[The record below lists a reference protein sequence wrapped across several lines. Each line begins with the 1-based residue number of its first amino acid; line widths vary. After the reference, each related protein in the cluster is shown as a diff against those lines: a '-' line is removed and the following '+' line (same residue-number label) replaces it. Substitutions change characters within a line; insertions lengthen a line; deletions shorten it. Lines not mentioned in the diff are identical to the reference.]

1 MVGPWRVDLHSH
13 THASPDSATDPRDL
27 VARAREVGLAKLAV
41 TDHNTIEGALEA
53 RALAPD
59 LIIVGQE
66 IDTAVGGELIA
77 YFVTE
82 RVPPHLPVREA
93 IARLRGQG
101 AVISVSHP
109 LDRLRGSA
117 MGEEETLAIIDLVD
131 ALEVFNA
138 RCLLAADNRRA
149 AEMARRYGK
158 LGTAGSDAHTLPEVG
173 AAFVEMPPFRDHAA
187 AFLESLAKGRAQ
199 GRLTGMVPHVRS
211 TLAKAGKRADDG
223 RRKMEDGRL
232 TDD

>member
-1 MVGPWRVDLHSH
+1 VARRVDPVVGPWRVDLHSH
-13 THASPDSATDPRDL
+13 TYASPDSANDPRDL
-27 VARAREVGLAKLAV
+27 VARARDVGLAKLAV

-53 RALAPD
+53 KALAPD

-66 IDTAVGGELIA
+66 IDTEVGGELIA
-77 YFVTE
+77 YYVTE

-117 MGEEETLAIIDLVD
+117 MGEEQTLAIIDLVD
-131 ALEVFNA
+131 ALEVFNS

-149 AEMARRYGK
+149 AELARRHGK
-158 LGTAGSDAHTLPEVG
+158 PGTAGSDAHTLPEVG
-173 AAFVEMPPFRDHAA
+173 AATVTLPPFKDHAE
-187 AFLESLAKGRAQ
+187 AFLASLAQGEAG
-199 GRLTGMVPHVRS
+199 GRLTGMIPHLRS
-211 TLAKAGKRADDG
+211 TLAKARKRYD
-223 RRKMEDGRL
+223 
-232 TDD
+232 